1 MKDDINGKLKLN
13 LDDKY
18 ANYINDKEPISKLN
32 LDFFIINDI
41 PLDINSI
48 NNKMKNKYIYTF
60 IKSNKIIKKINILY
74 GKVNSI
80 PYINTILTKKIK
92 AISKK
97 RNNKRSN

>member
-1 MKDDINGKLKLN
+1 LKDDINGKLKLN

-48 NNKMKNKYIYTF
+48 NNKMKNKYLHIH
-60 IKSNKIIKKINILY
+60 KK
-74 GKVNSI
+74 
-80 PYINTILTKKIK
+80 
-92 AISKK
+92 
-97 RNNKRSN
+97 